1 MRSPEVR
8 KESRLDPHETLP
20 RGRELSRALLGR
32 PAAEVRALLDEIAG
46 ETDGA
51 TDGASN
57 VLAFARAELALR
69 EGSLSDAERMFAE
82 CAAAFEAGGA
92 IELAERAHVERAVA
106 LARRGKSELAREALA
121 RAKPL
126 SETGSTPSVRVAAT
140 IAMGTAER
148 VLGDAGAAQETLAR
162 AAELARGMPELKSQ
176 ALNSLG
182 TLCVVLGAYGAA
194 EALLEHAA
202 ELARLRG
209 DVIGEAIAMGQLGA
223 AALGRGDPEAARR
236 FLSRQE
242 WLASTVGDAFG
253 RTRALVWLSEVALDL
268 ERPDDAVE
276 IAERARK
283 SGQSVEP
290 PLGTFIAY
298 ADRVTGRARLAM
310 RDPSGKADLERARD
324 AFAAQRLPLG
334 EALCARDL
342 ALAKDPPDRGAL
354 TTSLAAIAALGTLDR
369 VLEGLIRAGAEPR
382 LELEVASAL
391 PRRTEPLEAA
401 LVHLAPAV
409 LSGASRPR
417 SATRKNLGRLAVLS
431 FEAAPLVVMAVVAGD
446 GATDGLGSF
455 IDAPATRAAVVGQVA
470 GLSLFAWSSSLPSAT
485 IAADVAGAMKALGR
499 EAPVR
504 AAIAAP
510 VDARV
515 LGPGFGGAL
524 GARTQGID
532 AGALLGAALG
542 AAPGRAVIVGA
553 VPDALAHALTG
564 AGVTA

>member
-1 MRSPEVR
+1 MD
-8 KESRLDPHETLP
+8 LHEALP
-20 RGRELSRALLGR
+20 RGKELTRALLGR
-32 PAAEVRALLDEIAG
+32 SAAEVRALLDEIA
-46 ETDGA
+46 EALDGA
-51 TDGASN
+51 GGAAST
-57 VLAFARAELALR
+57 LAFARAELALR
-69 EGSLSDAERMFAE
+69 EGSLADAERMFAE
-82 CAAAFEAGGA
+82 CGAAFAAEGST
-92 IELAERAHVERAVA
+92 ELAERATVERAVS
-106 LARRGKSELAREALA
+106 LARRGKADLAREALSLA
-121 RAKPL
+121 QPL
-126 SETGSTPSVRVAAT
+126 SDSGSTPRVRVAAT

-148 VLGDAGAAQETLAR
+148 VLGDAGAAQATLAR

-223 AALGRGDPEAARR
+223 AALGRGDPESARR

-283 SGQSVEP
+283 SGESVEP

-310 RDPSGKADLERARD
+310 RDPGGRADLERARD
-324 AFAAQRLPLG
+324 AFGAQRLPLG

-342 ALAKDPPDRGAL
+342 ALAKDPPDLPAL
-354 TTSLAAIAALGTLDR
+354 TTSLAAIAGLGTVDR
-369 VLEGLIRAGAEPR
+369 VLEGLLRAGAEPR

-401 LVHLAPAV
+401 LVHHAPAV
-409 LSGASRPR
+409 LAGAARPR

-431 FEAAPLVVMAVVAGD
+431 FEAAPLVVLAIIAAD
-446 GATDGLGSF
+446 GAGAGEGLAAY

-470 GLSLFAWSSSLPSAT
+470 DVVLLAWSSSLPADA
-485 IAADVAGAMKALGR
+485 IAADAVAAMKGLGR
-499 EAPVR
+499 GASVR
-504 AAIAAP
+504 AAVAAP
-510 VDARV
+510 LEARV

-524 GARTQGID
+524 GARTQGVD
-532 AGALLGAALG
+532 AAGLLAAALG
-542 AAPGRAVIVGA
+542 ATGGRAAVVGLLPA
-553 VPDALAHALTG
+553 LLSQALAT
-564 AGVTA
+564 AGVTG